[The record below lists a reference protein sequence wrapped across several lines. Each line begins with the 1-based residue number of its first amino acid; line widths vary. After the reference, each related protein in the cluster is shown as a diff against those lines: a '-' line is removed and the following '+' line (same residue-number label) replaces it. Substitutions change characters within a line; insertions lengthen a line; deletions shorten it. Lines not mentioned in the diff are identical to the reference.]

1 MKIKTVGKKI
11 GVFPD
16 ENGVARE
23 YAKLYVLCE
32 PPENVKDGSKYEGLI
47 PDTYSISR
55 ELLDDVPLDCY
66 VTLTCNS
73 KGKVMSVE
81 LVD

>member
-1 MKIKTVGKKI
+1 MRIKTVGKKI

-32 PPENVKDGSKYEGLI
+32 PPEVVNGGSKYEGLI
-47 PDTYSISR
+47 PDTYSISP
-55 ELLDDVPLDCY
+55 ELIDDVPLDCF
-66 VTLTCNS
+66 VRFVCNS
-73 KGKVMSVE
+73 KGKILSVE
-81 LVD
+81 LE

>member
-16 ENGVARE
+16 ENGLARE

-32 PPENVKDGSKYEGLI
+32 PPKTNDGTVYEGLI

-55 ELLDDVPLDCY
+55 ELIDDVPLDCF
-66 VTLTCNS
+66 VRFVCNS
-73 KGKVMSVE
+73 KGKIMDVE
-81 LVD
+81 IVD

>member
-32 PPENVKDGSKYEGLI
+32 PPVDGNKYEGLI

-55 ELLDDVPLDCY
+55 ELVDDVPLDCY
-66 VTLTCNS
+66 VTLICNS